1 MTLLPYLAV
10 IPYLGP
16 LALLGILAKR
26 KPDLK
31 DFAPRTGRRLSV
43 IIPARNEEAVIER
56 CVRSILRSTYSPLE
70 ILVVDDRSTD
80 ATAPIVERLAR
91 EDARVKLIRGEPLPD
106 GWYGKPWA
114 CVQGYRAATGELLCF
129 TDADTIHAPALLAHS
144 VGALEATGAGLF
156 TVMPTQLMLTA
167 AERLVLPQIGYL
179 LVARYHPARVNA
191 ATSARDVIANGQF
204 ILMPRAAYER
214 VGTHER
220 VKHEVAEDLALAQE
234 SVRAGEKLVMAY
246 ALDLMQVRMYTDWA
260 HLREGWSKNLYLGA
274 RRGLSDHPWLQALV
288 PPLLVLPFLFWILA
302 PALVLLAL
310 CGVTTIFTG
319 PAIAATVA
327 SLLFWSLFTAAMG
340 IPWIWGFAYPVG
352 AAAGAYLALRSTLR
366 GARKVE
372 WKGRT
377 YGTGGTTTG
386 S

>member
-16 LALLGILAKR
+16 LVLLGILSKR
-26 KPDLK
+26 KPDVK
-31 DFAPRTGRRLSV
+31 DFPPRTGRRLSV

-56 CVRSILRSTYSPLE
+56 CVRSILASTYDPLE
-70 ILVVDDRSTD
+70 IFVVDDRSTD
-80 ATAPIVERLAR
+80 STAMIVEQLAQ
-91 EDARVKLIRGEPLPD
+91 EDARVRLIRGEPLPE

-114 CVQGYRAATGELLCF
+114 CVQGFRAATGELLCF

-167 AERLVLPQIGYL
+167 AERLVLPQIAYIL
-179 LVARYHPARVNA
+179 IARYHPAQVNA
-191 ATSARDVIANGQF
+191 ATAARDVIANGQY

-234 SVRAGEKLVMAY
+234 SVRAGEKLVMAW
-246 ALDLMQVRMYTDWA
+246 ALDLMQTRMYTGWA

-274 RRGLSDHPWLQALV
+274 RRSLSGNRVLQALI
-288 PPLLVLPFLFWILA
+288 PSLLVFPFLAWLLP
-302 PALVLLAL
+302 PALLLL
-310 CGVTTIFTG
+310 LLFGVTTPFTG
-319 PAIAATVA
+319 AAVAATAA
-327 SLLFWSLFTAAMG
+327 SLLFWTVMSVAMG
-340 IPWIWGFAYPVG
+340 IPWVWGLAYPVG

-377 YGTGGTTTG
+377 YGTGGPTTG